1 MPSITPI
8 LSVIKTQDGLANISS
23 TNISNAER
31 DGYVAK
37 HAQVIS
43 LGCQGGL
50 SGVTLSPIY
59 NAIDPTI
66 QLQTRK
72 ENSTLSQNQVIQKF
86 YEDISVMFGAKGT
99 QSSFAHDL
107 GRFITT
113 VDGITANPDL
123 SKKTEAMSFARSFAA
138 NISGVANK
146 INDLR
151 SSCDKM
157 LDEAVKEVNGLMKRI
172 TTFNE
177 TIAQLSIDKN
187 QSSPAMPGYI
197 DVTSLENDRAEL
209 VHQLAGFIDIDVFKT
224 PNNTLTITTT
234 GSGRTLVKGP
244 YNYQLDYTPSVVVV
258 PGQALSPITTDIG
271 VDITAEIN
279 NGQLGGLLRMRDQDL
294 VKAQSEFDELTRV
307 IRDTVNA
314 LHNQGA
320 ALMGGSTLK
329 GTMSLPG
336 LANAPFDGN
345 TQISGTGT
353 VRLGVIDNQGTIID
367 YKDVPLTNGMTITT
381 LMNAVGAQNYEISN
395 GAVATVGGTITFTQL
410 ASGEMQLQSTDGH
423 TIVIGGV
430 GGIQPMISLGNAYD
444 PTTGLGFSHFFG
456 LNNLFQ
462 TGTDLAS
469 SASQVGIANQLS
481 IRPDLLVNSSHLA
494 VGTLSDTTPI
504 PTLPGGALGN
514 RKTDIAQAIA
524 HQLSR
529 GNLQFLPA
537 GDVQGIVID
546 AQNYSTQLMSLLQ
559 NKANQAKYDLKS
571 SQTTYNQVTA
581 LAADKSSVKVSEE
594 LIKMYNTNTSR
605 QVATQALKYIFEMRE
620 AILRI
625 A

>member
-1 MPSITPI
+1 MPSITSI

-31 DGYVAK
+31 DGYMAK

-43 LGCQGGL
+43 LGSQGGL

-66 QLQTRK
+66 ELQTRK
-72 ENSTLSQNQVIQKF
+72 ENSTLSQNQVMHKF

-123 SKKTEAMSFARSFAA
+123 SKKTEAMAFARSFAT

-146 INDLR
+146 INDLC
-151 SSCDKM
+151 SSYDQM
-157 LDEAVKEVNGLMKRI
+157 LNKAVKEVNELMKRI
-172 TTFNE
+172 TAFNE
-177 TIAQLSIDKN
+177 TIAQLSISRD
-187 QSSPAMPGYI
+187 QSSPALAGYI

-209 VHQLAGFIDIDVFKT
+209 VHQLAGFVDIDVFKT
-224 PNNTLTITTT
+224 PDNTLTIATM
-234 GSGRTLVKGP
+234 GSGRTLVKGS
-244 YNYQLDYTPSVVVV
+244 YNYQLDYTPSTIVV

-271 VDITAEIN
+271 VDINAEIT

-320 ALMGGSTLK
+320 ALMGGSTLT

-353 VRLGVIDNQGTIID
+353 VRLGVIDNHGTIID
-367 YKDVPLTNGMTITT
+367 YKDVPLVNGMTIAT
-381 LMNAVGAQNYEISN
+381 LMNAVGTQDYTVSG
-395 GAVATVGGTITFTQL
+395 GAVAAVGG
-410 ASGEMQLQSTDGH
+410 
-423 TIVIGGV
+423 V
-430 GGIQPMISLGNAYD
+430 QPMISLGNAYD

-469 SASQVGIANQLS
+469 STSQTGIANQLS
-481 IRPDLLVNSSHLA
+481 IRPDLLVNSSHLS
-494 VGTLSDTTPI
+494 VGTLSDGTPI
-504 PTLPGGALGN
+504 PTLLGGALGN

-524 HQLSR
+524 HQLSQ

-537 GDVQGIVID
+537 GDVQGIAID
-546 AQNYSTQLMSLLQ
+546 AQNYSTQLISLLQ

-571 SQTTYNQVTA
+571 SQTTYNQVAA

>member
-43 LGCQGGL
+43 LGSQGGL

-66 QLQTRK
+66 ELQTRK
-72 ENSTLSQNQVIQKF
+72 ENSTLSQNQVMHKF

-107 GRFITT
+107 GRFIAT

-123 SKKTEAMSFARSFAA
+123 SKKTEAMAFARSFAA

-151 SSCDKM
+151 SSCDQM
-157 LDEAVKEVNGLMKRI
+157 LDKAVKEVNELMKRI
-172 TTFNE
+172 TVFNE
-177 TIAQLSIDKN
+177 TIAQFSISRD
-187 QSSPAMPGYI
+187 QSSPAMAGYI

-224 PNNTLTITTT
+224 PDNTLTITTT
-234 GSGRTLVKGP
+234 GSGRTLVKGS
-244 YNYQLDYTPSVVVV
+244 YNYQLDYTPSTVVV

-271 VDITAEIN
+271 VDITTEIT

-320 ALMGGSTLK
+320 ALMGGSTLT

-367 YKDVPLTNGMTITT
+367 YKDVPLTNGMTIST
-381 LMNAVGAQNYEISN
+381 LMNAVGAQNYTVSG
-395 GAVATVGGTITFTQL
+395 GAVAAVGGSITFTQL
-410 ASGEMQLQSTDGH
+410 PTGEMQLQSTDGH
-423 TIVIGGV
+423 TIVIGAV
-430 GGIQPMISLGNAYD
+430 GGVQPMISLGNAYD
-444 PTTGLGFSHFFG
+444 PTMGLGFSHFFG

-469 SASQVGIANQLS
+469 SASQTGIANQLS
-481 IRPDLLVNSSHLA
+481 IRPDLLVNSSHLS
-494 VGTLSDTTPI
+494 VGTLSDGTPI

-537 GDVQGIVID
+537 GDVQGITID
-546 AQNYSTQLMSLLQ
+546 AQNYSTQLISLLQ

-571 SQTTYNQVTA
+571 SQITYNQVAA

-620 AILRI
+620 AIFRI

>member
-8 LSVIKTQDGLANISS
+8 LSVIKTQDGLADISS
-23 TNISNAER
+23 TNIANAER

-43 LGCQGGL
+43 LGSEGGL
-50 SGVTLSPIY
+50 SGVKLSPVY

-66 QLQTRK
+66 ELQTRK
-72 ENSTLSQNQVIQKF
+72 DNSTLSQNQVMHKF
-86 YEDISVMFGAKGT
+86 YEEISLMFGAKGT

-107 GRFITT
+107 GRFITAI
-113 VDGITANPDL
+113 DGITANPDL
-123 SKKTEAMSFARSFAA
+123 SKKTETMAFARSFAT
-138 NISGVANK
+138 NMSGVANK

-151 SSCDKM
+151 SSCDQM
-157 LDEAVKEVNGLMKRI
+157 LGKAVTEVNELMKRI
-172 TTFNE
+172 TTLNE
-177 TIAQLSIDKN
+177 TIAQLSTPTD
-187 QSSPAMPGYI
+187 I
-197 DVTSLENDRAEL
+197 DVTSLVNDRADL
-209 VHQLAGFIDIDVFKT
+209 VHKLAGFIDIDVFKT
-224 PNNTLTITTT
+224 PDNTLTITTT
-234 GSGRTLVKGP
+234 GSGRTLVKGS
-244 YNYQLDYTPSVVVV
+244 YNYQLNYTPSTVVI
-258 PGQALSPITTDIG
+258 PGQLLSAITTDIG
-271 VDITAEIN
+271 VDITAEIT

-294 VKAQSEFDELTRV
+294 VNAQNEFDELTRV

-320 ALMGGSTLK
+320 ALMGGSTLT
-329 GTMSLPG
+329 GTTSLPG
-336 LANAPFDGN
+336 LNNAPFTST
-345 TQISGTGT
+345 TQISGSGT

-367 YKDVPLTNGMTITT
+367 YKDVPLANGMTVGS
-381 LMNAVGAQNYEISN
+381 LMAAVGAQNYTISG
-395 GAVATVGGTITFTQL
+395 GAVAAVGGDITFTQL
-410 ASGEMQLQSTDGH
+410 PTGEMQLQSTDGH
-423 TIVIGGV
+423 TIVIGAV
-430 GGIQPMISLGNAYD
+430 GGVQPMISLGGVYD

-469 SASQVGIANQLS
+469 SISQTGIANQLS
-481 IRPDLLVNSSHLA
+481 VRPDLLVNSSHLA
-494 VGTLSDTTPI
+494 VGTLSDATLI

-524 HQLSR
+524 QQLSQ
-529 GNLQFLPA
+529 GDLQFLPA

-546 AQNYSTQLMSLLQ
+546 AQNYATQLISLLQ
-559 NKANQAKYDLKS
+559 NKANQATYNLKS
-571 SQTTYNQVTA
+571 SQTTYNQVAA

-594 LIKMYNTNTSR
+594 LIKIYNTNTSR
-605 QVATQALKYIFEMRE
+605 QVATQALKLIFEMKE